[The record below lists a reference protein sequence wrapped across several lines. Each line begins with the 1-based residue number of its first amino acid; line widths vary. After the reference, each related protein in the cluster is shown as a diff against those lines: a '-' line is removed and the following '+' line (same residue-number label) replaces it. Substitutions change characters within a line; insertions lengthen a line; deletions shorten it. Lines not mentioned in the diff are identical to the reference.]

1 MSLFNRSKRKD
12 ETKQRPSSLTS
23 VDPTTLRFGVGDI
36 VRDVWGN
43 EHIVTEIDPTA
54 EHGVGLIRTRRI
66 SDGVVLGT
74 AMIAHDFELA
84 RSGGQN
90 AS

>member
-1 MSLFNRSKRKD
+1 MSFFNRSKRKD
-12 ETKQRPSSLTS
+12 ETKQQPSSLTS

-54 EHGVGLIRTRRI
+54 EHGVDPCLSLSPFRAT
-66 SDGVVLGT
+66 SPYE
-74 AMIAHDFELA
+74 H
-84 RSGGQN
+84 
-90 AS
+90 